1 MNDIILGGTNTG
13 TEYNLFRNDDFEVS
27 NIDNLTWSEYELSTS
42 TNPFESG
49 DTIQNQRGLAR
60 DISIELKP
68 IKDKG
73 NFSKILN
80 DLLKFVGDG
89 VYLQWLN
96 QECDGITSDWVIYGV
111 MDSIDVPRF
120 SNDVRATLN
129 IHCSDPYWRSTKI
142 TESSVNKRMKLKGTA
157 PTDIK
162 LFVNG
167 VTIPKSPVAA
177 LSGGTEAAYLQVQ
190 VGNASGWKFNT
201 NGSNNLTGNLIV
213 DTTKPII
220 GTRAP
225 SVTLD
230 GTSRLDLVAAPLSPF
245 IPRDTWFN
253 VAWYHPDHLDGHSVY
268 TTFDFTVEYY
278 PRYY

>member
-13 TEYNLFRNDDFEVS
+13 TEYNLFHNDDFEVS
-27 NIDNLTWSEYELSTS
+27 NIENLTWSEYELSTS
-42 TNPFESG
+42 TNPFKSG

-80 DLLKFVGDG
+80 DLMKFVGDD

-111 MDSIDVPRF
+111 MDSIEVPRF

-129 IHCSDPYWRSTKI
+129 IHCSDPYWRGPQI
-142 TESSVNKRMKLKGTA
+142 TESSVNQRLKLKGTA
-157 PTDIK
+157 PTNIK
-162 LFVNG
+162 LTVND
-167 VTIPKSPVAA
+167 VTIPKTPVAA
-177 LSGGTEAAYLQVQ
+177 LSGGTESAYLSVK
-190 VGNASGWKFNT
+190 VGNAPGWKFNT
-201 NGSNNLTGNLIV
+201 NASNNLTGDLVV
-213 DTTKPII
+213 DTRKSTPV
-220 GTRAP
+220 
-225 SVTLD
+225 VTLD
-230 GTSRLDLVAAPLSPF
+230 GTSRLDLVSAPLSSF
-245 IPRDTWFN
+245 IPRNVWFT
-253 VAWYHPDHLDGHSVY
+253 VAWYHPDHLDGSSVY
-268 TTFDFTVEYY
+268 TGYDFTVEYY

>member
-42 TNPFESG
+42 TNPFTSG
-49 DTIQNQRGLAR
+49 DKIQNQRGLAR

-80 DLLKFVGDG
+80 DLMKFVGDD

-129 IHCSDPYWRSTKI
+129 IHCSDPYWRGPQR
-142 TESSVNKRMKLKGTA
+142 TESSSNKRLKLKGTA
-157 PTDIK
+157 PTDIR
-162 LFVNG
+162 LVVNN
-167 VTIPKSPVAA
+167 VTIPKTPVAA
-177 LSGGTEAAYLQVQ
+177 LSGGTASAYLQVQ
-190 VGNASGWKFNT
+190 VGNAAGWKFNT
-201 NGSNNLTGNLIV
+201 NGANNLTGNLIV
-213 DTTKPII
+213 DNSGKSPLV
-220 GTRAP
+220 
-225 SVTLD
+225 SLD

-253 VAWYHPDHLDGHSVY
+253 VSWYHPDFLDNSSLY
-268 TTFDFTVEYY
+268 TSFDFSVTYR